1 MLILPFFLRLFSTT
15 TTTTITRTTTSTSAP
30 SSFKFVQVLPSNT
43 SRQNNHYKNKIKI
56 RMFSSSSS
64 TRNNENENEKCSN
77 KEENFTTNAHDLAE
91 AARLQQELR
100 NNTSDPSPSSKTTT
114 TTTTI
119 VPNVSID
126 EGANKYVL
134 IQATNQITFKRES
147 FVVSKKGASYHRNAA
162 ESFLPKLQQQNLNKS
177 LFTDIDITGGGRIF
191 YSWED
196 KKIRVFGYSYGFGRA
211 DHALACEVIR
221 KDERFSD
228 FDIDWSN
235 EGY

>member
-1 MLILPFFLRLFSTT
+1 
-15 TTTTITRTTTSTSAP
+15 
-30 SSFKFVQVLPSNT
+30 
-43 SRQNNHYKNKIKI
+43 
-56 RMFSSSSS
+56 MFSSSSS
-64 TRNNENENEKCSN
+64 TNN
-77 KEENFTTNAHDLAE
+77 EENFTTNAHDLAE

-100 NNTSDPSPSSKTTT
+100 NNTSDPSKTKTKT

-147 FVVSKKGASYHRNAA
+147 FVVSKRGASYHRNAA
-162 ESFLPKLQQQNLNKS
+162 ESFLPKLQQQQKQQNKS

-191 YSWED
+191 YSLED